1 MSTTALRLSTTAALR
16 KSTTAAL
23 LVCLLGTGWGGAT
36 VFASGEE
43 AASNATGPARLA
55 VTAPLDG
62 HRQLLIDASRFTLA
76 DEESAFAQRRGF
88 RGRGRNEGA
97 RTAIV
102 LGTLA
107 AITGAALLV
116 YANRPQCSANPSA
129 DACGYG
135 TKVIGGAVLTAG
147 TVGIVAGTISW
158 R

>member
-1 MSTTALRLSTTAALR
+1 MGRSNRTLTTALVV
-16 KSTTAAL
+16 
-23 LVCLLGTGWGGAT
+23 VCLLGSQCTYAT
-36 VFASGEE
+36 VFASDEE
-43 AASNATGPARLA
+43 AARGATRPELPTVTVPLETQPRL
-55 VTAPLDG
+55 V
-62 HRQLLIDASRFTLA
+62 IDSSRFTLA
-76 DEESAFAQRRGF
+76 DESSMFAQRRGGF
-88 RGRGRNEGA
+88 LGRGRNEGA

-116 YANRPQCSANPSA
+116 YANRPECSRTASA

-147 TVGIVAGTISW
+147 AVGIVAGTISW

>member
-1 MSTTALRLSTTAALR
+1 MGRSNRTSTIAVV
-16 KSTTAAL
+16 
-23 LVCLLGTGWGGAT
+23 LVCLLGTQGIYAT
-36 VFASGEE
+36 VFASDGD
-43 AASNATGPARLA
+43 AASGATLPARPT
-55 VTAPLDG
+55 VIVPLET
-62 HRQLLIDASRFTLA
+62 HPRLVIDSSRFTLA
-76 DEESAFAQRRGF
+76 DESSTFAQRRGF
-88 RGRGRNEGA
+88 FGRSRNEGA

-116 YANRPQCSANPSA
+116 YANRPECSRTAAA

-147 TVGIVAGTISW
+147 AVGIVAGTISW